1 MNTEFSISCVALVW
15 NSGLEL
21 RSKGRFLLDFLR
33 LFRSTWPSVVVGV
46 GVGKSKNRSCPDE
59 EKEAV
64 NLRRNPRA
72 DRQELACS
80 SRSVACID
88 FCARD
93 TTRKEWVQVPQSTWQ
108 QSLEYLSAEVLELA
122 GNAARDNKKT
132 RIILV
137 IFNSPFATTK
147 NSTNCLAA

>member
-1 MNTEFSISCVALVW
+1 MS
-15 NSGLEL
+15 
-21 RSKGRFLLDFLR
+21 
-33 LFRSTWPSVVVGV
+33 
-46 GVGKSKNRSCPDE
+46 DE

-108 QSLEYLSAEVLELA
+108 QSSNTLA
-122 GNAARDNKKT
+122 
-132 RIILV
+132 
-137 IFNSPFATTK
+137 P
-147 NSTNCLAA
+147 